1 MPIHPFVPSFRS
13 GHVTMRSRE
22 SSANSPF
29 AERKHTADRR
39 HFCRIFP
46 CRTEF
51 VTKLGP
57 QISLLPVPIFGVN
70 KLHENDLKFHPDAPL
85 IKANKLTVEDLV
97 KQNFDLEDPGRL
109 DRPLQAVR
117 PPLPE
122 KQPVGQTP
130 TSSRPISRITPRI
143 AAKLWK

>member
-1 MPIHPFVPSFRS
+1 VNPAQTVLLPNENILPTTGISA
-13 GHVTMRSRE
+13 E
-22 SSANSPF
+22 SS
-29 AERKHTADRR
+29 EE
-39 HFCRIFP
+39 IFP

-130 TSSRPISRITPRI
+130 TSSRSISRITPRI